1 MDEEILDI
9 ENLDAP
15 EKTEEQ
21 KKREEER
28 KDQPAR
34 IIPSSLF
41 LNPEALKE
49 INEKALD
56 ASKYL
61 TGERL
66 ITRIKERVTNVPEKD
81 LTKIEEVGP
90 FEGFAAGIIDGSIKL
105 PYGFVTLAAEIKDA
119 LGEDGIPVE
128 ESNVAKLQEYFDNT
142 VLGKIQKGAEE
153 TVRESAI
160 GRLTS
165 AFTQLYGTGRIA
177 ASGTIKAMEK
187 ANEVYNKY
195 SKAAKLNK
203 VVKANPNAVKAGIKA
218 KELNKLSGK
227 QKFLGV
233 TLGGGLG
240 TGLVVDIEGIGTW
253 GDVLGGPT
261 QLDKEPLK
269 EADDDA
275 VRKLWNRLKFGS
287 EAAVTSVPIVY
298 GVNYFAK
305 RISESGKYLK
315 YSDDELDR
323 LIDKYIVKPFA
334 PRGGKPQKVFEGLK
348 RVEGKISAG
357 TVSATDLIR
366 DIDQTLYK
374 IAKTSGI
381 SNRNPAWKRL
391 IGRLDE
397 LLTSTDDVIKAG
409 KVKFT
414 GFSDEKLKEFR
425 KFTKEIGLNSDE
437 TTKLINEM
445 GMVRNEFNNFKNIL
459 LSGGNLNVANG
470 EFMKIMSDRMRNIFN
485 SEYKIFEGKSILPW
499 RNYKPTD
506 SAINDVQQVFKKFAK
521 EKGVELG
528 PDDLDA
534 IINDVIENVRI
545 NPATKTPEFPLSTFT
560 ALDDETVQLIN
571 IADSLKGGQFKPT
584 NLIKSKQDLRA
595 FQRFFGQKRDL
606 RNTIVNT
613 MADLSTLV
621 AKDEFYSNL
630 IKQSDDLVKN
640 GERSVLY
647 PTRQEAVVKM
657 PYQKIIADKRGLNIK
672 SPLGEQVYTNPV
684 NGYFTSQEMADALN
698 FSEKLLFDGL
708 AKDAAYQTLFL
719 IPKGL
724 TQISKT
730 ILGPFTHTRN
740 FITASQFALGTGNL
754 FKDPR
759 KIVSNFKQAF
769 NTIQPQLLYRNTPKD
784 QQLYKFLLE
793 EQVTSSSASARDI
806 AGLLDDIGKG
816 GDVYMRLFGRFGKAM
831 KKIYNVAGD
840 IYVAEDDIWK
850 IVGYETQ
857 LLQRGNAYK
866 KAGIKISDDALKKEV
881 ATIVQ
886 DTIPNYA
893 KVGEFVRAARM
904 SPFGNF
910 MSWPSEVFRTGTGI
924 FRQIIK
930 DLKDPITGKINPIT
944 SKNPM
949 KGLAMKRLIGT
960 TLTMAAIPYGLIK
973 GSQALFGVSNEEAD
987 AANDFVAPWAQDSQ
1001 KIYMRDPETDELY
1014 YINWSQN
1021 NVYDT
1026 LTRPFQTVL
1035 RNIQEGIE
1043 DEDVLLKGFVQGIAQ
1058 AAGQSASPFIS
1069 ESIYTEAFM
1078 DIYSREGRTREGRQ
1092 LFNDQTPDPE
1102 RIAII
1107 MQHLGKTLL
1116 PTTAPFERTIKGF
1129 TGEPGKGSELYEI
1142 PKELAGIFGF
1152 RPIKVD
1158 PEKSLG
1164 FKLFEYQKAISDS
1177 RGLFTG
1183 EIDPTKMKT
1192 AQDVIERYFIAN
1204 KQTFEAR
1211 KKMLR
1216 SINNAKELGIAPDK
1230 VESIFDKRGLKSEYE
1245 ELTFGIFDPFYP
1257 SKKIRERF
1265 QDLAQKGNIADV
1277 FVEAEPIIAAMNAAM
1292 ESLTLFDEFNLELS
1306 DFLPDSDPEGQSA
1319 LPPTVMPNAQVIQ
1332 SAAMQQVGAPGTMN
1346 QGLTPTE
1353 NALLSDE
1360 EKQIKLRSRGLA

>member
-9 ENLDAP
+9 ETLDAP

-66 ITRIKERVTNVPEKD
+66 ITRIKEKVTNVPEKD

-445 GMVRNEFNNFKNIL
+445 GVVRNEFNNFKNIL

-816 GDVYMRLFGRFGKAM
+816 GDVYMRLFGKFGQAM

-850 IVGYETQ
+850 VYNFLSEFDTYK
-857 LLQRGNAYK
+857 NAYT
-866 KAGIKISDDALKKEV
+866 KALDK
-881 ATIVQ
+881 
-886 DTIPNYA
+886 
-893 KVGEFVRAARM
+893 
-904 SPFGNF
+904 
-910 MSWPSEVFRTGTGI
+910 
-924 FRQIIK
+924 
-930 DLKDPITGKINPIT
+930 
-944 SKNPM
+944 
-949 KGLAMKRLIGT
+949 
-960 TLTMAAIPYGLIK
+960 GLIK
-973 GSQALFGVSNEEAD
+973 KMPDDLSIMKEAADIVRNTVPNYNYVGRFVQASRRLPVGNFVSFPAEVTRTAGNIVHLGMKEAKNPIFRAQGLKRLASFGATVAALPTVASAVVKGLYGVTSATVAAVREFLPDFSAD
-987 AANDFVAPWAQDSQ
+987 STIFAY
-1001 KIYMRDPETDELY
+1001 KDEKGDIK
-1014 YINWSQN
+1014 YIDASGAM
-1021 NVYDT
+1021 VYDT
-1026 LTRPFQTVL
+1026 IINPVQSVIAGVDRERVFDPDAPLTKGVLEGLSRGISRFARPF
-1035 RNIQEGIE
+1035 I
-1043 DEDVLLKGFVQGIAQ
+1043 D
-1058 AAGQSASPFIS
+1058 
-1069 ESIYTEAFM
+1069 ESIY
-1078 DIYSREGRTREGRQ
+1078 
-1092 LFNDQTPDPE
+1092 FNT
-1102 RIAII
+1102 
-1107 MQHLGKTLL
+1107 
-1116 PTTAPFERTIKGF
+1116 
-1129 TGEPGKGSELYEI
+1129 
-1142 PKELAGIFGF
+1142 
-1152 RPIKVD
+1152 
-1158 PEKSLG
+1158 
-1164 FKLFEYQKAISDS
+1164 
-1177 RGLFTG
+1177 
-1183 EIDPTKMKT
+1183 
-1192 AQDVIERYFIAN
+1192 
-1204 KQTFEAR
+1204 
-1211 KKMLR
+1211 
-1216 SINNAKELGIAPDK
+1216 INNLFVRKGVTADGRKLWNDDAPWGDK
-1230 VESIFDKRGLKSEYE
+1230 VYE
-1245 ELTFGIFDPFYP
+1245 AAKYALTEVAP
-1257 SKKIRERF
+1257 
-1265 QDLAQKGNIADV
+1265 
-1277 FVEAEPIIAAMNAAM
+1277 
-1292 ESLTLFDEFNLELS
+1292 LS
-1306 DFLPDSDPEGQSA
+1306 YK
-1319 LPPTVMPNAQVIQ
+1319 QVKYNSIQ
-1332 SAAMQQVGAPGTMN
+1332 S
-1346 QGLTPTE
+1346 LE
-1353 NALLSDE
+1353 SCLLHTYDY
-1360 EKQIKLRSRGLA
+1360 